1 MTWCMTIPSTGEVSD
16 DSVLVSINDIRIANS
31 KMLELV
37 YVQKVNELLQE
48 HLDNDSIIIS
58 NLENEVVSVKKKYS
72 DNVKEIKRQRNIFGG
87 VSIISLLLLVLSLL

>member
-1 MTWCMTIPSTGEVSD
+1 MTIPSTGEVSD

-48 HLDNDSIIIS
+48 HLDNDSVIIS
-58 NLENEVVSVKKKYS
+58 NLENEMVSVKKKYS